1 LKNLKIPPKIYLN
14 GLIQY
19 VEKDVEKN
27 SIEFETLIDNCDF
40 KKLKPEYVKKLFK
53 KKIFLQNS
61 IKFLK
66 KAFESIDKGSDDEK
80 SNSGS
85 DSEKS
90 NSDSNSDSEKSNSDS
105 DSNSEKSSEES
116 EEEEEGNGVPK
127 FQKKFYSKLSL
138 TLSKNMKKIVYNLT
152 SVWQGSALG
161 TSCSRYTVKLMNCNY
176 LMIGFAPKT
185 ISLAGDNNEKCGF
198 YLYLNKCSK
207 YSQDGDRDVSY
218 SSADYTDGVVYGAE
232 YNKNVILIF
241 NIIEKNYYLL

>member
-90 NSDSNSDSEKSNSDS
+90 S
-105 DSNSEKSSEES
+105 S

-241 NIIEKNYYLL
+241 K